1 MCNTT
6 IYTSILSG
14 IQSAVKSTEDVPFNN
29 ELIEELKDK
38 VEPIAGFYGIT
49 DPEAILFAY
58 FLNAYIKDQVASKDS
73 IVSHFGKDIVAI
85 AEVDLIIRSLADK
98 RLVIIKGVNKR
109 FKFHY
114 KSVSA
119 NPKAVMAMTEG
130 DIAVMEM
137 QKVETFSDLLM
148 DFNDLLIQ
156 RIYEN
161 ISTDEL
167 ILEAEKLLHLNDHLD
182 EVKWII
188 SRKDLTGIDRMIFL
202 NICVEQNSGE
212 DEVELDKMLK
222 EVVDSN
228 ALKMKF
234 KQSVKQ
240 ERCILINNN
249 YITMVGD
256 LFGMFTMAQL
266 SEKSLDKLFG
276 YMKDIKNKNF
286 QPRMGVFISHDTIHE
301 EKLSYNSLEHQKIKT
316 LMHALHEDHYPN
328 ITAQMV
334 KNNMR
339 PGFTVLM
346 YGHPGTGKTSSVKSL
361 ARVTGRNIFLV
372 DIPKI
377 NSKWVGESE
386 KNIAKIFDEYKQA
399 IRQFDKAPILLFNEA
414 DAIFGN
420 RLQVQSSVD
429 KMKNAMQNILLQE
442 LEDFEGIFIATTNLA
457 DQLDAAF
464 DRRLL
469 YKLEFKKPEEAVRY
483 EILRNSFPSFDEVLL
498 ETVNKDY
505 QLTGGQIA
513 NIKKKLLV
521 KEMLE
526 PDFELE
532 LELFMLCEEES
543 SWRKSDKRSPIG
555 FQTDKAVH
563 KSIYK

>member
-6 IYTSILSG
+6 IYTSILAG
-14 IQSAVKSTEDVPFNN
+14 IQSAVKSTEDVPFN
-29 ELIEELKDK
+29 EALVEELKER
-38 VEPIAGFYGIT
+38 VEPIANFYGIT
-49 DPEAILFAY
+49 HSEAILFGY
-58 FLNAYIKDQVASKDS
+58 FLNASIKDQDVSRDCIVA
-73 IVSHFGKDIVAI
+73 HFGKDIIAI
-85 AEVDLIIRSLADK
+85 AEIDLIIRSLADK
-98 RLVIIKGVNKR
+98 RLVIIKGGNRR

-119 NPKAVMAMTEG
+119 NPKAVLAMTEG

-137 QKVETFSDLLM
+137 QKVESFSDLLM
-148 DFNDLLIQ
+148 DFNDLLVQ

-167 ILEAEKLLHLNDHLD
+167 ISEAEKLLNLNEHLE

-188 SRKDLTGIDRMIFL
+188 SRKDLNGIDLMIFL
-202 NICVEQNSGE
+202 NICVEQNAGE
-212 DEVELDKMLK
+212 DEVELDKMVK

-240 ERCILINNN
+240 ERCNLINSN
-249 YITMVGD
+249 YITMAGD

-286 QPRMGVFISHDTIHE
+286 HPKMGLFISHETIHE
-301 EKLSYNSLEHQKIKT
+301 EKLSYNPLEHQKINT
-316 LMHALHEDHYPN
+316 LMHALNEDHYTA
-328 ITAQMV
+328 ITEKMV

-361 ARVTGRNIFLV
+361 ARVTGRNIFMV

-386 KNIAKIFDEYKQA
+386 KNISKIFDEYKQA
-399 IRQFDKAPILLFNEA
+399 RRQFDKAPILLFNEA

-420 RLQVQSSVD
+420 RVQVQSSVD

-457 DQLDAAF
+457 DQLDSAF

-469 YKLEFKKPEEAVRY
+469 YKLEFKKPEDDVRR
-483 EILRNSFPSFDEVLL
+483 EILRNSFPSFDECLL
-498 ETVNKDY
+498 EAINRDY

-513 NIKKKLLV
+513 NVKKKLLV

-526 PDFELE
+526 PDFDLE
-532 LELFMLCEEES
+532 PELFMLCEEES
-543 SWRKSDKRSPIG
+543 SWRKSEKRSPIG
-555 FQTDKAVH
+555 FQRVKATA
-563 KSIYK
+563 

>member
-29 ELIEELKDK
+29 ELVDELKDK
-38 VEPIAGFYGIT
+38 VEPIASFYGIT
-49 DPEAILFAY
+49 HPEAILFAY
-58 FLNAYIKDQVASKDS
+58 FLNAYIKDEVASRDS

-148 DFNDLLIQ
+148 DFNDILIQ

-167 ILEAEKLLHLNDHLD
+167 ILEAEKLLNLNDHLD

-240 ERCILINNN
+240 ERCMLINNN

-286 QPRMGVFISHDTIHE
+286 HPRMGVFISHDTIHE

-316 LMHALHEDHYPN
+316 LMHALHEDHYPS

-361 ARVTGRNIFLV
+361 ARVTGRNIFMV

-386 KNIAKIFDEYKQA
+386 KNIAKIFEEYKQA
-399 IRQFDKAPILLFNEA
+399 RRQFDKAPILLFNEA

-457 DQLDAAF
+457 DQLDSAF

-532 LELFMLCEEES
+532 PELFMLCEEES

-555 FQTDKAVH
+555 FNVGMGLL
-563 KSIYK
+563 KSQ

>member
-6 IYTSILSG
+6 IYTSILEG
-14 IQSAVKSTEDVPFNN
+14 IQSAVKSTEDVPFNTTLV
-29 ELIEELKDK
+29 EGLKDK
-38 VEPIAGFYGIT
+38 VEPISDFYGIT
-49 DPEAILFAY
+49 HAEAILFGY
-58 FLNAYIKDQVASKDS
+58 FLHASIKDQIASRDS
-73 IVSHFGKDIVAI
+73 IVSHFGKEIIAI
-85 AEVDLIIRSLADK
+85 AEVDSIIRTLAEK
-98 RLVIIKGVNKR
+98 RLVIIQGANKR
-109 FKFHY
+109 FKFNY

-119 NPKAVMAMTEG
+119 NPKAVLAMTEG
-130 DIAVMEM
+130 DIKAMEM
-137 QKVETFSDLLM
+137 QKVESFSDMLM
-148 DFNDLLIQ
+148 DVNDLLIQ
-156 RIYEN
+156 RIHEN

-167 ILEAEKLLHLNDHLD
+167 ISEAEKLLNLNDHLE

-188 SRKDLTGIDRMIFL
+188 SRKDLKGIDLMIFL
-202 NICVEQNSGE
+202 NICVEQNAGE
-212 DEVELDKMLK
+212 DEVELDKMVK

-228 ALKMKF
+228 DLKMKF

-240 ERCILINNN
+240 ERCTLINNN
-249 YITMVGD
+249 YITMAGD

-286 QPRMGVFISHDTIHE
+286 HPKMGLFISYETIHE
-301 EKLSYNSLEHQKIKT
+301 EKLSYNPLERQKINT
-316 LMHALHEDHYPN
+316 LMHALDEDNYAA
-328 ITAQMV
+328 ITEKMV

-361 ARVTGRNIFLV
+361 ARVTGRNIFMV

-386 KNIAKIFDEYKQA
+386 KNISKIFDEYKQA
-399 IRQFDKAPILLFNEA
+399 RRQFDKAPILLFNEA

-420 RLQVQSSVD
+420 RVQVQSSVD

-457 DQLDAAF
+457 DQLDSAF

-469 YKLEFKKPEEAVRY
+469 YKLEFKKPEDDVRL
-483 EILRNSFPSFDEVLL
+483 EILRNSFPSFDECLL
-498 ETVNKDY
+498 EAINNDY

-513 NIKKKLLV
+513 NVKKKLLV

-526 PDFELE
+526 PDFDLE
-532 LELFMLCEEES
+532 PELFMLCEEES
-543 SWRKSDKRSPIG
+543 SWRKSEKRSPIG
-555 FQTDKAVH
+555 FQRVKATA
-563 KSIYK
+563 